1 MSDPRKCQKCQ
12 ATVNADALFCPKC
25 GTKLQKTCQKCG
37 SKAADGDSFCH
48 KCGVS
53 LERSKSVPDRDLINV
68 AAVVAHRINNALSI
82 ILTNSQ
88 VAERQIADLPHTMR
102 KELQKCL
109 HDIAVTADGGG
120 GVIRQFQKFLDSI
133 PGGNSQEENS
143 ASGDQLV
150 SDLRLPAVSE
160 PRDYHTHVKGEKPT
174 RIGNVSI
181 LIVDDEEK
189 IRHALSYAL
198 TLGGHH
204 VITASDGHEALE
216 LFKNG
221 SYDIAF
227 VDLKMPRMNGWEVT
241 SAIKKIDPDAM
252 VVLMTGW
259 SVRLDDERLSENHV
273 DAVLAKPF
281 ELSQIN
287 DLIKT
292 VGNR

>member
-1 MSDPRKCQKCQ
+1 MSYPRKHQDP
-12 ATVNADALFCPKC
+12 VNTDALFCPKC
-25 GTKLQKTCQKCG
+25 G
-37 SKAADGDSFCH
+37 
-48 KCGVS
+48 VS
-53 LERSKSVPDRDLINV
+53 LERSQFVSDGDLINV
-68 AAVVAHRINNALSI
+68 AEIVAHRINNALSI

-88 VAERQIADLPHTMR
+88 VAERQMADLPQKMR
-102 KELQKCL
+102 KKLQRCL

-120 GVIRQFQKFLDSI
+120 NVIRQFQKFLCSI
-133 PGGNSQEENS
+133 PDEHLQEENS
-143 ASGDQLV
+143 TFVDQPV
-150 SDLRLPAVSE
+150 NDLQLPVVSE
-160 PRDYHTHVKGEKPT
+160 SRDYHTDMKGEKPT

-181 LIVDDEEK
+181 LIVDDEER

-198 TLGGHH
+198 TLSGHH

-241 SAIKKIDPDAM
+241 NAIKQMDPDVM

-259 SVRLDDERLSENHV
+259 SVRLDDERLSKNHV

-287 DLIKT
+287 DLIKN
-292 VGNR
+292 VSSI

>member
-1 MSDPRKCQKCQ
+1 MSYPRKHQDP
-12 ATVNADALFCPKC
+12 VNTDALFCPKC
-25 GTKLQKTCQKCG
+25 GTKTQRICGQCG
-37 SKAADGDSFCH
+37 SKIDDGDLFCP

-53 LERSKSVPDRDLINV
+53 LERSQFVSDGDLINV
-68 AAVVAHRINNALSI
+68 AEIVAHRINNALSI

-88 VAERQIADLPHTMR
+88 VAERQMADLPQKMR
-102 KELQKCL
+102 KKLQRCL

-120 GVIRQFQKFLDSI
+120 NVIRQFQKFLCSI
-133 PGGNSQEENS
+133 PDEHLQEENS
-143 ASGDQLV
+143 TFVDQPV
-150 SDLRLPAVSE
+150 NDLQLPVVSE
-160 PRDYHTHVKGEKPT
+160 SRDYHTDMKGEKPT

-181 LIVDDEEK
+181 LIVDDEER

-198 TLGGHH
+198 TLSGHH

-241 SAIKKIDPDAM
+241 NAIKQMDPDVM

-259 SVRLDDERLSENHV
+259 SVRLDDERLSKNHV

-287 DLIKT
+287 DLIKN
-292 VGNR
+292 VSSI

>member
-12 ATVNADALFCPKC
+12 SPVNTDALFCPKC
-25 GTKLQKTCQKCG
+25 GTKLQRICQQCE
-37 SKAADGDSFCH
+37 SEVADGDSFCQ

-53 LERSKSVPDRDLINV
+53 LERSQSVPDGDLINV

-88 VAERQIADLPHTMR
+88 AAARQIADLPNATR

-120 GVIRQFQKFLDSI
+120 NVIKQFQKILGSI
-133 PGGNSQEENS
+133 PNEHSQEENS
-143 ASGDQLV
+143 ASADLLV
-150 SDLRLPAVSE
+150 NDLRLPAVSE
-160 PRDYHTHVKGEKPT
+160 QRDYHTDVKGEKPT

-204 VITASDGHEALE
+204 VITASDGPEALE
-216 LFKNG
+216 LFRDG

-241 SAIKKIDPDAM
+241 RAIKEIDPDAM